1 MVRCGRQLLVGFTP
15 HVGQGIAAACESG
28 VNAEDDYDTS
38 WFAHYDLAVSETC
51 KPEGRMRKWFV
62 TLLILTASLVPL
74 GADVTIIQTVKM
86 EWPEAAGRLPAPAS
100 QQPLPKSTMRI
111 KGMKARSDIEV
122 GGQTVIAITDLE
134 QKQVSLLGTQTTTVR
149 VLTPES
155 VNAGAG
161 GVTLPHIDVS
171 FQGTGKSQVVDGV
184 QCDEHSF
191 TLRLAMADMG
201 GYAQLPP
208 EGAAIMKDVNMVM
221 NGSVWLTKYARG
233 AAEFSSF
240 NKAALSSQLLPAVSG
255 LIELKPGQWG
265 GLDKLMAA
273 NLSAPGL
280 PCLTEVTLTYEGSG
294 KLAAFLNQMGP
305 MKMTLKVLSV
315 STDALS
321 NDVFHVPESNT
332 INKN

>member
-1 MVRCGRQLLVGFTP
+1 
-15 HVGQGIAAACESG
+15 
-28 VNAEDDYDTS
+28 
-38 WFAHYDLAVSETC
+38 
-51 KPEGRMRKWFV
+51 MRKWFV
-62 TLLILTASLVPL
+62 TVAILTGSLAPL
-74 GADVTIIQTVKM
+74 NADVTIIQTVKM

-134 QKQVSLLGTQTTTVR
+134 RKQVILLGSQTTTAR
-149 VLTPES
+149 VVTPES
-155 VNAGAG
+155 AKAGAG
-161 GVTLPHIDVS
+161 SVTLPNIDLS
-171 FQGTGKSQVVDGV
+171 FRGTGKSQVVDGV

-191 TLRLAMADMG
+191 TLRLAMAEMG
-201 GYAQLPP
+201 GYAQLPA

-221 NGSVWLTKYARG
+221 NGSVWLAKDAGG

-240 NKAALSSQLLPAVSG
+240 NKAALSSHLLPAVSG
-255 LIELKPGQWG
+255 LIEMKPGQWG

-280 PCLTEVTLTYEGSG
+280 PCLTEVTMTYDGSG

-305 MKMTLKVLSV
+305 MRMTLKVVSV

-321 NDVFHVPESNT
+321 NEVFDVPESNT
-332 INKN
+332 INKK